1 MLQGRYVIRFTIT
14 SPQTTVEDICTDW
27 AVVKETA
34 RAVLANEEAKDPN
47 VPMAP
52 ARKVP
57 LAETRVRNSHFG
69 TSLLLANSPMSPK
82 IVNGSFAAIFDSN
95 ELFKEFSRKLKLSE
109 MDESSP
115 GKFFILILCYPFV

>member
-1 MLQGRYVIRFTIT
+1 M
-14 SPQTTVEDICTDW
+14 EDICTDW
-27 AVVKETA
+27 AVIKETA
-34 RAVLANEEAKDPN
+34 RAILANEELKD

-57 LAETRVRNSHFG
+57 LAETRLRNAHFG

-95 ELFKEFSRKLKLSE
+95 ELFKEFTRRLKLSE
-109 MDESSP
+109 VDDSP
-115 GKFFILILCYPFV
+115 GSCN